1 MDETTQAAIIDAL
14 EEMVAEVAPE
24 LHGRRMYGG
33 QMLEREA
40 GVAATA
46 VGGYFGYKAHVSF
59 EFSHGAR
66 LSDPDRLLEGSGK
79 ARRHLK
85 LRSVADIRA
94 KGCADF
100 LAQAVA
106 LA

>member
-1 MDETTQAAIIDAL
+1 MDTSTRAAIIDAL
-14 EEMVAEVAPE
+14 EQMVAEVAPE
-24 LHGRRMYGG
+24 LHGRSMYGG

-66 LSDPDRLLEGSGK
+66 LNDPAGHLEGNGK

-85 LRSVADIRA
+85 LRSVADIGT
-94 KGCADF
+94 KDCADF
-100 LAQAVA
+100 LVQAVA
-106 LA
+106 LG

>member
-1 MDETTQAAIIDAL
+1 MDGTTQAAIFDVL
-14 EEMVAEVAPE
+14 EEMVADVAPE
-24 LHGRRMYGG
+24 LHGRSMYGG

-40 GVAATA
+40 GVAATS

-66 LSDPDRLLEGSGK
+66 LSDPAGHLEGKGK
-79 ARRHLK
+79 ARRHVK
-85 LRSVADIRA
+85 LRSVEDVGGKDVA
-94 KGCADF
+94 GF

-106 LA
+106 LG